1 MDKGYGNLAASIGPI
16 MKPFTNTIYSNNFH
30 PLKDSVLIRTF
41 RMFRFPVPFK
51 VVELRTI
58 MCFNSKSMDKPVRQ
72 ARMLTEGFELK
83 YSYHAH

>member
-51 VVELRTI
+51 VGEL
-58 MCFNSKSMDKPVRQ
+58 
-72 ARMLTEGFELK
+72 
-83 YSYHAH
+83 